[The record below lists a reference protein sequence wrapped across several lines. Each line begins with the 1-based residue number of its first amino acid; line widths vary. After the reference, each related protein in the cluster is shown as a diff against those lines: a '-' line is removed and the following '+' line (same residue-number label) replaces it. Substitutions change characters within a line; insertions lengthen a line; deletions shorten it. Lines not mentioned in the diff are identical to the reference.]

1 MLKEH
6 IAIVPSLFPCSLLLP
21 PSLNQ
26 LCRRGRIF
34 LQKPKNISF
43 DINVEVDGGYAV
55 KRTLVTS
62 DKFSTRGQNLHF
74 NALFMILQ
82 RTAPKTWYVLA
93 IIPQLIRKY
102 PAGKFIQDEA
112 SK

>member
-6 IAIVPSLFPCSLLLP
+6 IAIVSRLNPCSLLLP
-21 PSLNQ
+21 PYFNH
-26 LCRRGRIF
+26 LCQGRRKKIY
-34 LQKPKNISF
+34 KNV
-43 DINVEVDGGYAV
+43 DVDGGCAM

-74 NALFMILQ
+74 NALFIILQ
-82 RTAPKTWYVLA
+82 RTASRTWYVLA
-93 IIPQLIRKY
+93 IIPRPIRKY

-112 SK
+112 S

>member
-1 MLKEH
+1 MGISLPMMKEH
-6 IAIVPSLFPCSLLLP
+6 IAIVSRLIPCSLLLP
-21 PSLNQ
+21 PSLNH
-26 LCRRGRIF
+26 LCEGRRKKIY
-34 LQKPKNISF
+34 KNV
-43 DINVEVDGGYAV
+43 DVDGGCAV

-74 NALFMILQ
+74 NALFIILQ
-82 RTAPKTWYVLA
+82 RTASRTWYVLA

-112 SK
+112 S

>member
-1 MLKEH
+1 MMKEH

-21 PSLNQ
+21 PSLNHLCQ
-26 LCRRGRIF
+26 LRRKKIY
-34 LQKPKNISF
+34 KNV
-43 DINVEVDGGYAV
+43 DVDGGCAM

-74 NALFMILQ
+74 NALFVILQ